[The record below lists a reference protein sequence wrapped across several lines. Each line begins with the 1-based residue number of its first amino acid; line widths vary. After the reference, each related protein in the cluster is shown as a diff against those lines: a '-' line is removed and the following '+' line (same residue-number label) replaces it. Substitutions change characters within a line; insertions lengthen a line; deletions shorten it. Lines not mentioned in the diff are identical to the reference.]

1 VLSPQSIDTFTS
13 PKRPNSKSYVVK
25 FDTEPEE
32 AIDPIEAPPTTG
44 GLTTRG
50 NNDVSICKTRF
61 GSTGTTVVVV
71 VGATVVV
78 GAVTSGTVVV
88 TVELS
93 QEVED
98 ACVVAAPIPKRS
110 SGTTATID
118 TRPAEA
124 RTHRATTTP
133 RTNRKA
139 AATATPVAPPVTGN
153 EHTSTANMIPPDQSQ
168 TQPTSKLSEGSKKI

>member
-61 GSTGTTVVVV
+61 GSTGTSVVVV
-71 VGATVVV
+71 VTSGTVVV
-78 GAVTSGTVVV
+78 TDGTVVV

-93 QEVED
+93 QEVD
-98 ACVVAAPIPKRS
+98 DGCVDAAPIPKRS
-110 SGTTATID
+110 NGITATTDI
-118 TRPAEA
+118 RPAEA

-153 EHTSTANMIPPDQSQ
+153 EHTSTANMIPPDQPQ
-168 TQPTSKLSEGSKKI
+168 T